1 VTKLSNRVLI
11 SLWAV
16 PTPTGSVSCRRTFR
30 TDLAFQ
36 NLMFFDTRES
46 DFRALQGK
54 LLEGLDFR
62 GFWYTD

>member
-1 VTKLSNRVLI
+1 MRYRLVNKLSNRVLI

-36 NLMFFDTRES
+36 NLMFVDTGKHLLHVLWNCELR
-46 DFRALQGK
+46 DAL
-54 LLEGLDFR
+54 
-62 GFWYTD
+62 

>member
-16 PTPTGSVSCRRTFR
+16 PTSTGSVSCRRTFR

-36 NLMFFDTRES
+36 NQMYLTGLFHKILMK
-46 DFRALQGK
+46 K
-54 LLEGLDFR
+54 LRHLRTGNHK
-62 GFWYTD
+62 GF

>member
-1 VTKLSNRVLI
+1 MTKLSNRLLI

-36 NLMFFDTRES
+36 NLEFFYTRH
-46 DFRALQGK
+46 R
-54 LLEGLDFR
+54 
-62 GFWYTD
+62 